1 LTVQLLDGALGDAA
15 VVVID
20 ERKSAGPARVAIRW
34 NDDLHRI
41 ADRTEVLSDI
51 RFGRDVREIADE

>member
-1 LTVQLLDGALGDAA
+1 VQLLDGAFRDAT

-20 ERKSAGPARVAIRW
+20 ERKSPWPARVAIGW

-41 ADRTEVLSDI
+41 ANGAEVLSDI
-51 RFGRDVREIADE
+51 RLGRAVREIADE